1 MSILRFRN
9 ITLGFGG
16 PNLFEGINLQIDRGE
31 RLCLIGRNGSGKST
45 LLKLLHGD
53 ITAEEGAIETGQGLK
68 IAMMA
73 QEVSSATRGSV
84 YDVVASGLEKTG
96 ALLSAFHQVS
106 QSLDE
111 HSSADDL
118 QRLEDIQHEFEAL
131 NGWELNQQVITSC
144 SRLGLDEDASYENLS
159 GGQKRRVLLA
169 RALMV
174 QPDILL
180 LDEPTNHLD
189 VPSIEW
195 LENFLLSCKTTLI
208 FITHD
213 RTFLTHLATRII
225 ELDRGRLTSWPGD
238 YANFLQKR
246 EEYLETEEKHNAL
259 FDKRLAAEEVWIRK
273 GIKARRTRNE
283 GRVRALQALRK
294 ERGER
299 RNLQGKAKMDI
310 QMQSLSGKIVIEAT
324 SLSYGVAD
332 QTLIKDFSA
341 TILRGDKIGILGAN
355 GCGKTTLIRL
365 LLDRLKPDS
374 GSVKIGTTI
383 ELAYFDQMREELDAE
398 RTVQDSINDGREFV
412 EIDGQQ
418 RHVLSYLQ
426 DFLFLPERA
435 RQPVKALSGGERNR
449 LLLARLFS
457 RSFNVLVMDEPTN
470 DLDIETLEI
479 LEERLINFEGTLLL
493 VSHDRSFINNVVT
506 SCLLFPDN
514 ETAERGV
521 IFEAVGGYDDA
532 IAQYENSKKRSA
544 ANKPSVAKKNA
555 PMATDKHAATSKGQV
570 SAKLSYKDQREL
582 DNLPQTIEKLEQ
594 KQQFLQEE
602 MTKTEYY
609 QQDISIIT
617 ENNQLLSS
625 IEADLKL
632 LYARWDE
639 LESA

>member
-16 PNLFEGINLQIDRGE
+16 PTLFAGINLQIDRGE

-53 ITAEEGAIETGQGLK
+53 LTAEEGVIEAGQGLK

-73 QEVSSATRGSV
+73 QEVSTQTRGSV
-84 YDVVASGLEKTG
+84 FDVVASGLEKIG
-96 ALLSAFHQVS
+96 ELLSAYHQIS

-118 QRLEDIQHEFEAL
+118 KRLADIQHEFEAL
-131 NGWELNQQVITSC
+131 NGWELNQRVITSC
-144 SRLGLDEDASYENLS
+144 SRLSLDEDARYENLS

-174 QPDILL
+174 EPDILL

-189 VPSIEW
+189 VASIEW

-213 RTFLTHLATRII
+213 RTFLSNLATRII

-238 YANFLQKR
+238 YENFLLRR
-246 EEYLETEEKHNAL
+246 EENLETEEKHNAL

-283 GRVRALQALRK
+283 GRVRALQALRRQ
-294 ERGER
+294 RGER

-310 QMQSLSGKIVIEAT
+310 QMQSLSGKIVMEAT
-324 SLSYGVAD
+324 SLNYAVAG
-332 QTLIKDFSA
+332 QTLVKDFSA

-365 LLDRLKPDS
+365 LLEQLKPDS
-374 GSVKIGTTI
+374 GSLKTGTTI

-398 RTVQDSINDGREFV
+398 TTVQDSVNDGKEFV
-412 EIDGQQ
+412 EVDGQQ

-479 LEERLINFEGTLLL
+479 LEERLTNFEGTLLL

-514 ETAERGV
+514 DSAEKGI

-532 IAQYENSKKRSA
+532 IAQYENSKKPRGAKQSKPA
-544 ANKPSVAKKNA
+544 AAVKQGAEDKDRASV
-555 PMATDKHAATSKGQV
+555 
-570 SAKLSYKDQREL
+570 KLSYKDQREL
-582 DNLPQTIEKLEQ
+582 DSLPQDIEKLEQ
-594 KQQFLQEE
+594 EQQRLQEK

-609 QQDISIIT
+609 QQDAAVIT
-617 ENNQLLSS
+617 KNNQLLAS

-632 LYARWDE
+632 FYARWDE
-639 LESA
+639 LESV